1 MVETP
6 RKERRKHTR
15 VYAPKE
21 LLVAWRAG
29 AQQGVSR
36 LGTVGL
42 GGLFLKTKEPL
53 SEGCAV
59 DLMVRVSSGND
70 VRAKAIVRNVMPG
83 KGMGVEFIKMSG
95 EDRTRLNKF
104 LSAQLESG
112 RISFETLRM
121 EPRAVPQDLSEAEGT
136 SAARHPGETELSSES
151 PAAGSDRAQPDIT
164 EVELRRCLN
173 LADTG
178 TYYELLEISSGATR
192 EQVKQAFYALAR
204 KFHPDRHMSRPDWK
218 EPLQQIMGAATDA
231 YQTLVDDDE
240 RFVYNK
246 RLANAT
252 RTESEE
258 SIDDCIKI
266 AEGCLRDEN
275 LAGYVFWMRK
285 CVLHAPGV
293 AQYRVSLA
301 VGLMQSK
308 GLRYEAIEQFRKA
321 IQLDAFHVN
330 AYLQFGALY
339 EQMELPWRARPLY
352 VKVLEIDPHHTTAME
367 RLARLDIEEAE
378 KKKISPKDA
387 RLLSKK

>member
-53 SEGCAV
+53 PEGCAV

-70 VRAKAIVRNVMPG
+70 VRAKAIVRNVKPG
-83 KGMGVEFIKMSG
+83 KGMGVEFMKMSG
-95 EDRTRLNKF
+95 EDRSRLNKF
-104 LSAQLESG
+104 LNAQLESG
-112 RISFETLRM
+112 SISFETLRT
-121 EPRAVPQDLSEAEGT
+121 EPRVVPQDLSEAEGV
-136 SAARHPGETELSSES
+136 SAARHPGEVDFSKES
-151 PAAGSDRAQPDIT
+151 PAAGGDRAQPAIS
-164 EVELRRCLN
+164 EVELKRCLK

-240 RFVYNK
+240 RFV
-246 RLANAT
+246 
-252 RTESEE
+252 
-258 SIDDCIKI
+258 
-266 AEGCLRDEN
+266 
-275 LAGYVFWMRK
+275 
-285 CVLHAPGV
+285 
-293 AQYRVSLA
+293 
-301 VGLMQSK
+301 
-308 GLRYEAIEQFRKA
+308 
-321 IQLDAFHVN
+321 
-330 AYLQFGALY
+330 
-339 EQMELPWRARPLY
+339 
-352 VKVLEIDPHHTTAME
+352 
-367 RLARLDIEEAE
+367 
-378 KKKISPKDA
+378 
-387 RLLSKK
+387 

>member
-1 MVETP
+1 
-6 RKERRKHTR
+6 
-15 VYAPKE
+15 
-21 LLVAWRAG
+21 
-29 AQQGVSR
+29 
-36 LGTVGL
+36 
-42 GGLFLKTKEPL
+42 
-53 SEGCAV
+53 
-59 DLMVRVSSGND
+59 MVRVSSGND
-70 VRAKAIVRNVMPG
+70 VRAKAIVRNVKPG
-83 KGMGVEFIKMSG
+83 KGMGVEFMKMSG
-95 EDRTRLNKF
+95 EDRSRLNKF
-104 LSAQLESG
+104 LNAQLESG
-112 RISFETLRM
+112 SISFETLRT
-121 EPRAVPQDLSEAEGT
+121 EPRVVPQDLSEAEGV
-136 SAARHPGETELSSES
+136 SAARHPGEVDFSKES
-151 PAAGSDRAQPDIT
+151 PAAGGDRAQPAIS
-164 EVELRRCLN
+164 EVELKRCLK

-246 RLANAT
+246 RLANASQ
-252 RTESEE
+252 TESDE

-285 CVLHAPGV
+285 CVLQAPGV

-308 GLRYEAIEQFRKA
+308 GLHYEAIEQFQKA

-330 AYLQFGALY
+330 AYLHFGALY
-339 EQMELPWRARPLY
+339 ERMALPWRARPLY
-352 VKVLEIDPHHTTAME
+352 LKVLEIDSQHTTATE
-367 RLARLDIEEAE
+367 RLARLDIEDAE
-378 KKKISPKDA
+378 KKKMSPKDA